1 VNRRSKDIPQKDD
14 PMKALFVA
22 ITLLTAVTASAQTAQ
37 SILPPP
43 PGQPTGSAPPTASGP
58 RADEGNELWRGRR
71 GTPVVVEREDLE
83 QRLARLEQLLGDASE
98 RNGRGHGRGKLREAY
113 DELNG
118 IRQVLANAPNLRGHN
133 PGPIPPPQAPPPA
146 YQPMADGQLQRL
158 MKAMSR
164 EPFSEDKLN
173 VLGDASA
180 GNYFLV
186 SQVLQVLPQFQFSK
200 DRLQAVRVLWSRV
213 LDRQNS
219 FQLYNAFQFSN
230 DKAELKQIISG

>member
-1 VNRRSKDIPQKDD
+1 
-14 PMKALFVA
+14 MKALFVA
-22 ITLLTAVTASAQTAQ
+22 ITLLTAVTASAQTAP

-43 PGQPTGSAPPTASGP
+43 PGQSTGSAPPAASGS
-58 RADEGNELWRGRR
+58 RADEGHESWRGRR

-98 RNGRGHGRGKLREAY
+98 RSGRGHGRGKLREAY

-118 IRQVLANAPNLRGHN
+118 IRQVLANAPDLRGYN
-133 PGPIPPPQAPPPA
+133 PGPIPPQPPA

-158 MKAMSR
+158 MHALSR
-164 EPFSEDKLN
+164 EPFAKDKMNILED
-173 VLGDASA
+173 GSQ

-213 LDRQNS
+213 LDRQNG
-219 FQLYNAFQFSN
+219 FQLYDAFQFSN
-230 DKAELKQIISG
+230 DKAELKRIISG